1 MAMTEKKTTN
11 PIRPWTNFHV
21 QVHPCVEAFFSIVVS
36 EVGDGHKTLF
46 WTDRWIHGQRVADL
60 APQVFALVSKRKA
73 NRRTVFEA
81 LASNAWVSDIQG
93 AITVGV
99 ISEFLGL
106 WDIFREVCLQP
117 GVEDSHILRLSSN
130 GLYSAQSAYTGLL
143 QGTVIF
149 WPLETIWKSWAPR
162 KCKFFMWLVAHDR
175 CWTADRLAKRGL
187 SHLER
192 CPHCNQEEETIGHL
206 LLSCIFAREF
216 WFRLLHVR

>member
-1 MAMTEKKTTN
+1 M
-11 PIRPWTNFHV
+11 
-21 QVHPCVEAFFSIVVS
+21 
-36 EVGDGHKTLF
+36 F

-81 LASNAWVSDIQG
+81 LTSNAWVSDIQG

-106 WDIFREVCLQP
+106 WDIFTEVCLQP
-117 GVEDSHILRLSSN
+117 VVEDSHILRLSSN

-149 WPLETIWKSWAPR
+149 SLGKEYGN
-162 KCKFFMWLVAHDR
+162 L
-175 CWTADRLAKRGL
+175 G
-187 SHLER
+187 
-192 CPHCNQEEETIGHL
+192 
-206 LLSCIFAREF
+206 
-216 WFRLLHVR
+216 LHVNASFSCGR